1 MIIVTDSIAVVSEQA
16 REQPADPPAV
26 LSATGYLLM
35 KAGVLI
41 GRTFDEVLDSC
52 GLTAR
57 QFLLMSVVCESKS
70 ESQLEVSRHLHL
82 DPTIVVGV
90 VDDLEANGLITR
102 QRHPD
107 DRRRS
112 VLALTPAGIKL
123 LRKATARTVAAEESF
138 LAALTPAEQESFRAA
153 LARVVVPKLD
163 QL

>member
-1 MIIVTDSIAVVSEQA
+1 
-16 REQPADPPAV
+16 
-26 LSATGYLLM
+26 M

-41 GRTFDEVLDSC
+41 GRSFDGVLDSF

-82 DPTIVVGV
+82 DPTIVVGL
-90 VDDLEANGLITR
+90 VDELETRGLITR

-112 VLALTPAGIKL
+112 VLALTPAGTKL
-123 LRKATARTVAAEESF
+123 LRKATERTTAAERDF
-138 LAALTPAEQESFRAA
+138 LAALSPGEQATFREA

>member
-1 MIIVTDSIAVVSEQA
+1 VSTEPTDDEPD
-16 REQPADPPAV
+16 RPAV
-26 LSATGYLLM
+26 LSAAGYLLM

-41 GRTFDEVLDSC
+41 GRSFDEVLDTF

-57 QFLLMSVVCESKS
+57 QFLLMSVVCESRS

-82 DPTIVVGV
+82 DPTIVVGL
-90 VDDLEANGLITR
+90 VDELETRGLITR

-112 VLALTPAGIKL
+112 VLELTPAGTTL
-123 LRKATARTVAAEESF
+123 LRKATARTTA
-138 LAALTPAEQESFRAA
+138 AEQEFLAGLSSADQRAFREA
-153 LARVVVPKLD
+153 LATVVIPKLD

>member
-1 MIIVTDSIAVVSEQA
+1 MSA
-16 REQPADPPAV
+16 QPPNEAADGPAV

-41 GRTFDEVLDSC
+41 GRSFDGVLDSF

-82 DPTIVVGV
+82 DPTIVVGL
-90 VDDLEANGLITR
+90 VDELETRGLITR
-102 QRHPD
+102 TRHPD

-112 VLALTPAGIKL
+112 VLELTPAGAKL
-123 LRKATARTVAAEESF
+123 LHKATARTTAAEQAF
-138 LAALTPAEQESFRAA
+138 LAELSQSEQRSFREA

>member
-1 MIIVTDSIAVVSEQA
+1 MRD
-16 REQPADPPAV
+16 DPPDEESDRPAV
-26 LSATGYLLM
+26 LSAAGYLLM

-41 GRTFDEVLDSC
+41 GRSFDAVLDSC

-82 DPTIVVGV
+82 DPTIVVGL
-90 VDDLEANGLITR
+90 VDELEANGLITR

-107 DRRRS
+107 DRRRF
-112 VLALTPAGIKL
+112 VLELTPAGHKL
-123 LRKATARTVAAEESF
+123 LRKATARTTAAEEAF
-138 LAALTPAEQESFRAA
+138 LAELSRAEQVAFRDT
-153 LARVVVPKLD
+153 LVRVVVPKLD

>member
-1 MIIVTDSIAVVSEQA
+1 MIVTPHRVEPVGAQSEQGSTS
-16 REQPADPPAV
+16 PAV
-26 LSATGYLLM
+26 LTAAGYLLM
-35 KAGVLI
+35 KAAVLI
-41 GRTFDEVLDSC
+41 GRSFDDVLDSC

-57 QFLLMSVVCESKS
+57 QFLLLSVVCESKS

-82 DPTIVVGV
+82 DPTIVVGL
-90 VDDLEANGLITR
+90 VDELETRGLLTR

-112 VLALTPAGIKL
+112 VLALTPAGVKL
-123 LRKATARTVAAEESF
+123 LRKATARTTAAEQAF
-138 LAALTPAEQESFRAA
+138 LADLAPAEQRTFRES